1 MIITVEKNH
10 ENVPFLAVVVKEF
23 KDYVELYSIK
33 NSQCNPNNIIK
44 VNKEDIREYHGLIK
58 SAEKNKNRK
67 N

>member
-58 SAEKNKNRK
+58 SAEKELKK
-67 N
+67 